1 MMWSMKH
8 VLTPLAGAIALLAA
22 TFATAARA
30 EPVHIAV
37 PTWVGF
43 GPLYVARDMGFF
55 AKHGVEVVLT
65 VSDDA
70 KQHYPL
76 LLASKY
82 DMVAGAVG
90 TSVLY
95 IKHVDDVQYVTVLD
109 DSNGGDGVVARNDVT
124 TLAGLKGK
132 SIGVNISSISEFYLN
147 VLLRQAGLTEGDVF
161 VVDMPPTAAGRAFMR
176 KEVEAAVT
184 WEPFLSEAK
193 RTDFGHLLADS
204 TGVPGLLA
212 DALVVRRQFVREH
225 PEQVKAV
232 VAAWNDA
239 VVFVGAHPAEAAEI
253 MARNFGGWL
262 KNLTAIAEAMQT
274 VRYYGA
280 EDSRVVFGTAA
291 QPGPI
296 YATLKE
302 AIDIWTSLGRVKIK
316 VTPEDI
322 LNYTF
327 VGS

>member
-1 MMWSMKH
+1 MKH

-22 TFATAARA
+22 TFTMAASA

-43 GPLYVARDMGFF
+43 GPLYVARDMDFF
-55 AKHGVEVVLT
+55 AKHGVDVVLT
-65 VSDDA
+65 ASDDA

-76 LLASKY
+76 LLAGKY
-82 DMVAGAVG
+82 EMVAGAVG

-95 IKHVDDVQYVTVLD
+95 IKNADDVQYVTVLD
-109 DSNGGDGVVARNDVT
+109 DSNGGDGVLARNDVT

-132 SIGVNISSISEFYLN
+132 SIAVNISALPEFYLN

-161 VVDMPPTAAGRAFMR
+161 VVDMAPAAAGRAFMR
-176 KEVEAAVT
+176 KEVEVAVT

-193 RTDFGHLLADS
+193 RTDFGHLLTDS

-212 DALVVRRQFVREH
+212 DALVVRRQFVRDH

-232 VAAWNDA
+232 VAGWNDA
-239 VVFVGAHPAEAAEI
+239 VAFVGTHPAEAAEI

-262 KNLTAIAEAMQT
+262 KNLSAIAEAIQT
-274 VRYYGA
+274 VRYYGT
-280 EDSRVVFGTAA
+280 EDSRVMFGTAA

-296 YATLKE
+296 YATLQE

-322 LNYTF
+322 MNYTF